1 MRAQPGFGLGRCAQP
16 VDTEVV
22 QPRIDEALDQRE
34 ATWGPL
40 SSGWLD
46 LFADPGLV
54 AFVHPPPC
62 PLFVTIIIDM
72 LVTVTRG
79 IRGAALVVVWVVA
92 VGIGGCGGGSQSAR
106 DQDVESETAADRA
119 GLTATLQR
127 STLFETRRSL
137 RLTVRSN
144 SGEEREIGAIQLES
158 PLFEPVEPEARN
170 ARVPP
175 AGRPVVMGLP
185 FGTVRCDG
193 HNRGGDAEEDNAAVL
208 LADVDGHDVR
218 VPIEQRPNDLLVEL
232 HGIECAAAAVLAD
245 VEVRLGDTWRPT
257 DPRTLE
263 GELDLSQRRDGA
275 EATVQAVEGNVIFT
289 ISDATASPR
298 ALAVSDDHPSASAP
312 IAITASR
319 CDPHALIEYKR
330 TFIFTAS
337 IQANGDEPARVD
349 IKAEGAARRALEDLL
364 TSCIG

>member
-1 MRAQPGFGLGRCAQP
+1 L
-16 VDTEVV
+16 
-22 QPRIDEALDQRE
+22 L
-34 ATWGPL
+34 
-40 SSGWLD
+40 
-46 LFADPGLV
+46 
-54 AFVHPPPC
+54 
-62 PLFVTIIIDM
+62 VTIIIDM

-79 IRGAALVVVWVVA
+79 VRGAALVVAWVVA
-92 VGIGGCGGGSQSAR
+92 AGIGGCGGSQSAR
-106 DQDVESETAADRA
+106 DQDVEPETSAGRA

-158 PLFEPVEPEARN
+158 ALFEPVEPEARN

-193 HNRGGDAEEDNAAVL
+193 HNGGGGDAAEDNAAVL

-232 HGIECAAAAVLAD
+232 HGTECAAAAVLAD
-245 VEVRLGDTWRPT
+245 VDLRLGDTWRPT

-275 EATVQAVEGNVIFT
+275 EATVQAVDGNVIFT
-289 ISDATASPR
+289 VSDATASPR
-298 ALAVSDDHPSASAP
+298 ALAVSDAHPSASAP

-364 TSCIG
+364 TSCLG

>member
-1 MRAQPGFGLGRCAQP
+1 M
-16 VDTEVV
+16 VV
-22 QPRIDEALDQRE
+22 
-34 ATWGPL
+34 
-40 SSGWLD
+40 
-46 LFADPGLV
+46 
-54 AFVHPPPC
+54 
-62 PLFVTIIIDM
+62 M
-72 LVTVTRG
+72 VTRG
-79 IRGAALVVVWVVA
+79 IRRAALVLAWVVA
-92 VGIGGCGGGSQSAR
+92 AGIGGCTANSESGR
-106 DQDVESETAADRA
+106 TQDVEPETATDRA

-144 SGEEREIGAIQLES
+144 AGEEREIGAIQLES

-193 HNRGGDAEEDNAAVL
+193 GNGGGSEEDNAAVL

-232 HGIECAAAAVLAD
+232 HGAECAAAAVLAD
-245 VEVRLGDTWRPT
+245 VDLRLGDTWRST

-263 GELDLSQRRDGA
+263 GELDISQRRDDA

-289 ISDATASPR
+289 VSDATASPR
-298 ALAVSDDHPSASAP
+298 AVAVSNERPSASAP

-337 IQANGDEPARVD
+337 IQVNSDEPVRVD
-349 IKAEGAARRALEDLL
+349 IRAEGAARRALEDLL
-364 TSCIG
+364 MSCLG

>member
-1 MRAQPGFGLGRCAQP
+1 
-16 VDTEVV
+16 
-22 QPRIDEALDQRE
+22 
-34 ATWGPL
+34 
-40 SSGWLD
+40 
-46 LFADPGLV
+46 
-54 AFVHPPPC
+54 
-62 PLFVTIIIDM
+62 LFVTIIINM
-72 LVTVTRG
+72 VVTVMRG
-79 IRGAALVVVWVVA
+79 IRCAALVLAWVVA
-92 VGIGGCGGGSQSAR
+92 AGIGGCTANSQSGR
-106 DQDVESETAADRA
+106 GQDVEPEPATDRA

-137 RLTVRSN
+137 RLTMRSN
-144 SGEEREIGAIQLES
+144 AGEEREIGAIQLES
-158 PLFEPVEPEARN
+158 PLFEPVEPETRN
-170 ARVPP
+170 TRVPP

-193 HNRGGDAEEDNAAVL
+193 RNGGGDAEEDGAAVL

-232 HGIECAAAAVLAD
+232 HGAECAAAAVLAD
-245 VEVRLGDTWRPT
+245 VDLRLGDTWRST

-263 GELDLSQRRDGA
+263 GELDISQRRDGA

-289 ISDATASPR
+289 VSYATASPR
-298 ALAVSDDHPSASAP
+298 ALEVSDERPSASAP

-337 IQANGDEPARVD
+337 IQVNGDEPARVD
-349 IKAEGAARRALEDLL
+349 IRAEGAARRALEDLL
-364 TSCIG
+364 TSCLG